1 MELNQKKYKRDQV
14 EKIVLE
20 IQNEN
25 QTIIMNYKQKI
36 IDLAL
41 ENQKLKAEIEALKKE
56 MSQSKSQLNDIK
68 TEQQRLI
75 AARGFVAEEGDIKSA
90 RLRVNRL
97 VREIDK
103 CILLLNE

>member
-1 MELNQKKYKRDQV
+1 MSEDRKANVVERLRNSVMLLKENYCNAIEAKTIAEAQV
-14 EKIVLE
+14 EE
-20 IQNEN
+20 
-25 QTIIMNYKQKI
+25 
-36 IDLAL
+36 
-41 ENQKLKAEIEALKKE
+41 LKAEIESLKKE

>member
-1 MELNQKKYKRDQV
+1 MSGDRNANIVERLRNSVMLLKENYRKAVEAKTIAEAQV
-14 EKIVLE
+14 EE
-20 IQNEN
+20 
-25 QTIIMNYKQKI
+25 
-36 IDLAL
+36 
-41 ENQKLKAEIEALKKE
+41 LKAEIEALKKE
-56 MSQSKSQLNDIK
+56 MSQSKTQLNDIK

>member
-1 MELNQKKYKRDQV
+1 MSEDRKANGVERLRNSVALLTENYRKAVEAKTIAEAQV
-14 EKIVLE
+14 EE
-20 IQNEN
+20 
-25 QTIIMNYKQKI
+25 
-36 IDLAL
+36 
-41 ENQKLKAEIEALKKE
+41 LKAEIEALKKE
-56 MSQSKSQLNDIK
+56 MSQSKTQLNDIK
-68 TEQQRLI
+68 AEQQRLI

>member
-1 MELNQKKYKRDQV
+1 MSENRKANIVDRLRNSIELLKENYRQAIEAKAIAEAQV
-14 EKIVLE
+14 E
-20 IQNEN
+20 
-25 QTIIMNYKQKI
+25 
-36 IDLAL
+36 AL
-41 ENQKLKAEIEALKKE
+41 KSEIEELKKE
-56 MSQSKSQLNDIK
+56 MAQSKTQLNDVK

>member
-1 MELNQKKYKRDQV
+1 MSEDRNANIVVRLRNSVMLLKENYRKAVEAKTIAEAQV
-14 EKIVLE
+14 EE
-20 IQNEN
+20 
-25 QTIIMNYKQKI
+25 
-36 IDLAL
+36 
-41 ENQKLKAEIEALKKE
+41 LKAEIEALKKE
-56 MSQSKSQLNDIK
+56 MSQSKIQLNDIK

>member
-1 MELNQKKYKRDQV
+1 MSGDRSANIVKRLRNSVMLLTENYRQAVEAKTIAEAQV
-14 EKIVLE
+14 EE
-20 IQNEN
+20 
-25 QTIIMNYKQKI
+25 
-36 IDLAL
+36 
-41 ENQKLKAEIEALKKE
+41 LKAEIEALKKDIA
-56 MSQSKSQLNDIK
+56 QSKTQLNDVR

-103 CILLLNE
+103 CISLLNE

>member
-1 MELNQKKYKRDQV
+1 MSEDRKANGVERLRNSVTLLTENYRKAVEAKTIAEAQV
-14 EKIVLE
+14 EE
-20 IQNEN
+20 
-25 QTIIMNYKQKI
+25 
-36 IDLAL
+36 
-41 ENQKLKAEIEALKKE
+41 LKAEIEALKKE
-56 MSQSKSQLNDIK
+56 MSQSKTQLNDIK
-68 TEQQRLI
+68 AEQQRLI

>member
-1 MELNQKKYKRDQV
+1 MSEDRSANIVKRLRNSVMLLKENYRQAVEAKTIAEAQV
-14 EKIVLE
+14 E
-20 IQNEN
+20 
-25 QTIIMNYKQKI
+25 
-36 IDLAL
+36 D
-41 ENQKLKAEIEALKKE
+41 LKAEIEALKKDIA
-56 MSQSKSQLNDIK
+56 QSKTQLNDVK
-68 TEQQRLI
+68 AEQQRLI

>member
-1 MELNQKKYKRDQV
+1 MSEDRKANGVERLRNSVMLLTENYRKAVEAKTIAEAQV
-14 EKIVLE
+14 EE
-20 IQNEN
+20 
-25 QTIIMNYKQKI
+25 
-36 IDLAL
+36 
-41 ENQKLKAEIEALKKE
+41 LKAEIEALKKE
-56 MSQSKSQLNDIK
+56 MSQSKTQLNDIK
-68 TEQQRLI
+68 AEQQRLI

>member
-1 MELNQKKYKRDQV
+1 MVMCVSSFVKRLRNSVMLLKENYRQAVEAKTIAEAQV
-14 EKIVLE
+14 EE
-20 IQNEN
+20 
-25 QTIIMNYKQKI
+25 
-36 IDLAL
+36 
-41 ENQKLKAEIEALKKE
+41 LKAEIEALKKDIA
-56 MSQSKSQLNDIK
+56 QSKTQLNDVK

-103 CILLLNE
+103 CISLLNE

>member
-1 MELNQKKYKRDQV
+1 MSENKKTNIVERLRSSVELLKENYRQTVEAKKNAEAQV
-14 EKIVLE
+14 ES
-20 IQNEN
+20 
-25 QTIIMNYKQKI
+25 
-36 IDLAL
+36 
-41 ENQKLKAEIEALKKE
+41 LKSEIEELKKE
-56 MSQSKSQLNDIK
+56 MAQSKSQLNDVK

-103 CILLLNE
+103 CISLLNE

>member
-1 MELNQKKYKRDQV
+1 MSEDRKANVVERLRNSVTLLTENYRKAVEAKAIAEAQV
-14 EKIVLE
+14 EE
-20 IQNEN
+20 
-25 QTIIMNYKQKI
+25 
-36 IDLAL
+36 
-41 ENQKLKAEIEALKKE
+41 LKAEIENLKKE
-56 MSQSKSQLNDIK
+56 MSQSKTQLNDIK

>member
-1 MELNQKKYKRDQV
+1 MSVDRNANIVERLRNSVMLLKENYRKAVEAKTIAEAQV
-14 EKIVLE
+14 EE
-20 IQNEN
+20 
-25 QTIIMNYKQKI
+25 
-36 IDLAL
+36 
-41 ENQKLKAEIEALKKE
+41 LKAEIEALKKE

-97 VREIDK
+97 VREIDN
-103 CILLLNE
+103 CIFLLNE

>member
-1 MELNQKKYKRDQV
+1 MSEDRKANVVERLRNSVMLLKENYRNAIEAKTIAEAQV
-14 EKIVLE
+14 EE
-20 IQNEN
+20 
-25 QTIIMNYKQKI
+25 
-36 IDLAL
+36 
-41 ENQKLKAEIEALKKE
+41 LKAEIEALKKE
-56 MSQSKSQLNDIK
+56 MSQSKTQLNDIK
-68 TEQQRLI
+68 AEQQRLI

>member
-1 MELNQKKYKRDQV
+1 MSEDRKANVVERLRNSVTLLTENYRKAVEAKTIAEAQV
-14 EKIVLE
+14 EE
-20 IQNEN
+20 
-25 QTIIMNYKQKI
+25 
-36 IDLAL
+36 
-41 ENQKLKAEIEALKKE
+41 LKAEIENLKKE
-56 MSQSKSQLNDIK
+56 MTQSKTQLNDIK

-103 CILLLNE
+103 CIAELNG

>member
-1 MELNQKKYKRDQV
+1 MSEDRKANVVERLRNSVMLLKENYRNAIEAKTIAEAQV
-14 EKIVLE
+14 EE
-20 IQNEN
+20 
-25 QTIIMNYKQKI
+25 
-36 IDLAL
+36 
-41 ENQKLKAEIEALKKE
+41 LKAEIESLKKE